1 MSELEAATGEKK
13 GGGDVSGVRDIFC
26 FLRMI
31 IDRYRFFLFSV
42 HFSSGILKVF
52 GALIMMHRIYCH
64 RVYLFNP
71 VPPFMAIV
79 LLTQVFA

>member
-31 IDRYRFFLFSV
+31 IDTDFVFFVSCAFFIGNCTSLR
-42 HFSSGILKVF
+42 SSYHD
-52 GALIMMHRIYCH
+52 AQ
-64 RVYLFNP
+64 N
-71 VPPFMAIV
+71 
-79 LLTQVFA
+79 LL

>member
-31 IDRYRFFLFSV
+31 IDRDIVFFFSV
-42 HFSSGILKVF
+42 HFSSAIVQVF
-52 GALIMMHRIYCH
+52 GAVIMMHRIYCY
-64 RVYLFNP
+64 RVYLFNHI
-71 VPPFMAIV
+71 PPFMAIV